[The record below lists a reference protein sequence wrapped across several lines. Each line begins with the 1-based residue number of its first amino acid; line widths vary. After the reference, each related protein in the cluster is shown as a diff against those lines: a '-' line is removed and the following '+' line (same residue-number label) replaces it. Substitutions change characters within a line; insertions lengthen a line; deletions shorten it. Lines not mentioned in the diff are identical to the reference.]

1 MNLNPFPEWA
11 QHDRRLQHGLRAF
24 CDNVATLVTAGHI
37 SPETA
42 GRRLERLGVP
52 FEDQCRIVREALL
65 VRELCPEPEEFLELE
80 ATVCSR
86 TSPASW
92 PPPRRA
98 RT

>member
-11 QHDRRLQHGLRAF
+11 QHDRRLQRGLRAF

-52 FEDQCRIVREALL
+52 FDAQCRIVQDALA
-65 VRELCPEPEEFLELE
+65 VRDLCPEPEAFIELGVSH
-80 ATVCSR
+80 A
-86 TSPASW
+86 P
-92 PPPRRA
+92 
-98 RT
+98 